1 MRRSRRARNDRRTGE
16 GSAGGRSD
24 GLHRPDRPQQPRRS
38 WTPVLRLISPL
49 VLLVLWQVLS
59 SAGIVSDK
67 TLASPAQ
74 VVAAAAELWSD
85 GSLQDALAVSL
96 QRVLLGAVLGIL
108 VAVLLGVLAGFSRI
122 VELAIDPP
130 IQMLRTVPFLGLIP
144 LFIIWFGIGE
154 QPKVFLVALGVLFPL
169 YLNLFAGIRSID
181 GKLIEAA
188 ETLGLNKFQLALHVV
203 LPGALPQALTG
214 LRMSLGVAWLAL
226 IVAEQINADAGL
238 GYLINNARIYFRIDI
253 VIFGLL
259 VYAFLGLATDA
270 IVRALEGRLLTWR
283 KTYQGA

>member
-1 MRRSRRARNDRRTGE
+1 MTAVLTKDVAEVGSVDGAATQE
-16 GSAGGRSD
+16 GAS
-24 GLHRPDRPQQPRRS
+24 PRRS
-38 WTPVLRLISPL
+38 WKPLRRLISPL

-59 SAGIVSDK
+59 SAGVVSDK

-74 VVAAAAELWSD
+74 VVSAATELWSD
-85 GSLQDALAVSL
+85 CSLQDALAVSL
-96 QRVLLGAVLGIL
+96 QRVLLGVVLGIA
-108 VAVLLGVLAGFSRI
+108 VAVLLGVLAGFSRV

-154 QPKVFLVALGVLFPL
+154 QPKVFLVTLGVMFPL

-188 ETLGLNKFQLALHVV
+188 ETLGLSKFQLATHVV

-214 LRMSLGVAWLAL
+214 LRLSLGVAWLAL

-238 GYLINNARIYFRIDI
+238 GYLVNNARIYFRIDI

>member
-1 MRRSRRARNDRRTGE
+1 MTLVLTKDVAPSDVREDVAPSASAR
-16 GSAGGRSD
+16 
-24 GLHRPDRPQQPRRS
+24 PRRS
-38 WTPVLRLISPL
+38 WKPLLRLISPL
-49 VLLVLWQVLS
+49 VLLVLWQVVS
-59 SAGIVSDK
+59 SAGLVSDK

-74 VVAAAAELWSD
+74 VISAARELWSD
-85 GSLQDALAVSL
+85 GSLQDALAVSV
-96 QRVLLGAVLGIL
+96 QRVLLGVVLGVAL
-108 VAVLLGVLAGFSRI
+108 AVLLGVLAGFSRI

-154 QPKVFLVALGVLFPL
+154 QPKVFLVALGVMFPL

-181 GKLIEAA
+181 GKLVEAA
-188 ETLGLNKFQLALHVV
+188 ETLGLGKFQLAVHVI

-259 VYAFLGLATDA
+259 VYAFLGLATDGV
-270 IVRALEGRLLTWR
+270 VRALEGRLLTWR
-283 KTYQGA
+283 TTYQGA

>member
-1 MRRSRRARNDRRTGE
+1 MTAVL
-16 GSAGGRSD
+16 AK
-24 GLHRPDRPQQPRRS
+24 GLPEAAATDSTAPDRPQQPRRS

-144 LFIIWFGIGE
+144 CSSSGSASVSSPRCSWWHS
-154 QPKVFLVALGVLFPL
+154 ACCS
-169 YLNLFAGIRSID
+169 RSTSICSP
-181 GKLIEAA
+181 AS
-188 ETLGLNKFQLALHVV
+188 
-203 LPGALPQALTG
+203 GASTA
-214 LRMSLGVAWLAL
+214 
-226 IVAEQINADAGL
+226 N
-238 GYLINNARIYFRIDI
+238 
-253 VIFGLL
+253 
-259 VYAFLGLATDA
+259 
-270 IVRALEGRLLTWR
+270 
-283 KTYQGA
+283 

>member
-1 MRRSRRARNDRRTGE
+1 MTAVLTKTVAATGEQASVPAREAPARSR
-16 GSAGGRSD
+16 
-24 GLHRPDRPQQPRRS
+24 S
-38 WTPVLRLISPL
+38 WKPLLRLISPL
-49 VLLVLWQVLS
+49 ALLVLWQVAS
-59 SAGIVSDK
+59 SAGLVPER

-74 VVAAAAELWSD
+74 VASAAAELWSD
-85 GSLQDALAVSL
+85 GSLQDALTVSV
-96 QRVLLGAVLGIL
+96 QRVVLGAALGIA
-108 VAVLLGVLAGFSRI
+108 VAVLLGMLAGFSRG

-154 QPKVFLVALGVLFPL
+154 QPKVFLVALGVMFPL

-181 GKLIEAA
+181 GKLVEAA
-188 ETLGLNKFQLALHVV
+188 ETLGLSRFQLAIHVI

-238 GYLINNARIYFRIDI
+238 GYLVNNARIYFRIDI

-270 IVRALEGRLLTWR
+270 LVRALEGRLLAWR
-283 KTYQGA
+283 TTYTGA

>member
-1 MRRSRRARNDRRTGE
+1 MTAVL
-16 GSAGGRSD
+16 AK
-24 GLHRPDRPQQPRRS
+24 GLPEAAETDAVAPEQAKQSRRS
-38 WTPVLRLISPL
+38 WAPLLRLISPL
-49 VLLVLWQVLS
+49 VMLVLWQLLS
-59 SAGIVSDK
+59 SAGLVSDK

-74 VVAAAAELWSD
+74 VISAAAELWSD
-85 GSLQDALAVSL
+85 GSLQDALAVSV
-96 QRVLLGAVLGIL
+96 QRVLLGAVLGIA

-154 QPKVFLVALGVLFPL
+154 QPKVFLVALGVMFPL

-188 ETLGLNKFQLALHVV
+188 ETLGLNKFQLAVHVI

>member
-1 MRRSRRARNDRRTGE
+1 MTAVL
-16 GSAGGRSD
+16 AK
-24 GLHRPDRPQQPRRS
+24 GLPEAAETDAVAPEQAKQSRRS
-38 WTPVLRLISPL
+38 WAPLLRLISPL
-49 VLLVLWQVLS
+49 VLLVLWQLLS
-59 SAGIVSDK
+59 SAGLVSDK

-74 VVAAAAELWSD
+74 VISAAAELWSD
-85 GSLQDALAVSL
+85 GSLQDALAVSV
-96 QRVLLGAVLGIL
+96 QRVLLGAVLGIV

-154 QPKVFLVALGVLFPL
+154 QPKVFLVALGVMFPL

-188 ETLGLNKFQLALHVV
+188 ETLGLNKFQLAVHVI

>member
-1 MRRSRRARNDRRTGE
+1 MTAVLTK
-16 GSAGGRSD
+16 
-24 GLHRPDRPQQPRRS
+24 GLPEAAATEAAAPGQPKQSRRS
-38 WTPVLRLISPL
+38 WTPLLRLISPL
-49 VLLVLWQVLS
+49 VLLVLWQLLS
-59 SAGIVSDK
+59 SAGVVSDK

-74 VVAAAAELWSD
+74 VISAAAELWSD
-85 GSLQDALAVSL
+85 GSLQDALAVSV
-96 QRVLLGAVLGIL
+96 QRVLLGAVLGIA

-154 QPKVFLVALGVLFPL
+154 QPKVFLVALGVMFPL

-181 GKLIEAA
+181 GKLIEAT

>member
-1 MRRSRRARNDRRTGE
+1 MTALLTKDVAAVESVEVSAAQE
-16 GSAGGRSD
+16 GTSS
-24 GLHRPDRPQQPRRS
+24 RRS
-38 WTPVLRLISPL
+38 WTPLLRLISPL
-49 VLLVLWQVLS
+49 VLLVLWQALS
-59 SAGIVSDK
+59 SAGVVSDK

-74 VVAAAAELWSD
+74 VISAAAELWSD
-85 GSLQDALAVSL
+85 GSLQDALAVSV
-96 QRVLLGAVLGIL
+96 QRVLLGAVLGIA

-154 QPKVFLVALGVLFPL
+154 QPKVFLVALGVMFPL

-188 ETLGLNKFQLALHVV
+188 ETLGLNKFQLALHVI

>member
-1 MRRSRRARNDRRTGE
+1 MTAVLTK
-16 GSAGGRSD
+16 
-24 GLHRPDRPQQPRRS
+24 GLPEAAATDTVAAEQAKQSRRS
-38 WTPVLRLISPL
+38 WTPLLRLISPL
-49 VLLVLWQVLS
+49 VLLALWQLLS
-59 SAGIVSDK
+59 SMGLVSDK

-74 VVAAAAELWSD
+74 VISAAAELWSD
-85 GSLQDALAVSL
+85 GSLQDALAVSV

-270 IVRALEGRLLTWR
+270 IVRVLEGRLLTWR

>member
-1 MRRSRRARNDRRTGE
+1 MTAVL
-16 GSAGGRSD
+16 AK
-24 GLHRPDRPQQPRRS
+24 GLPEAAATDTVAAEQAKQSRRS
-38 WTPVLRLISPL
+38 WTPLLRLISPL
-49 VLLVLWQVLS
+49 VLLALWQLLS
-59 SAGIVSDK
+59 SMGLVSDK

-74 VVAAAAELWSD
+74 VISAAAELWSD
-85 GSLQDALAVSL
+85 GSLQDALAVSV
-96 QRVLLGAVLGIL
+96 QRVLLGAVLGIA

-259 VYAFLGLATDA
+259 VYAFLGLVTDA

>member
-1 MRRSRRARNDRRTGE
+1 MTATLTKPSTEVRPSTKPEARQKARRPARP
-16 GSAGGRSD
+16 A
-24 GLHRPDRPQQPRRS
+24 
-38 WTPVLRLISPL
+38 LRLLSPIA
-49 VLLVLWQVLS
+49 LLVLWQVLS
-59 SAGIVSDK
+59 SAGVLSEQ

-74 VVAAAAELWSD
+74 VLAAATELWSD
-85 GSLQDALAVSL
+85 GSLQDALAVSV
-96 QRVLLGAVLGIL
+96 QRVLLGVALGVSAAVVLG
-108 VAVLLGVLAGFSRI
+108 GLAGFSRI

-144 LFIIWFGIGE
+144 LFVIWFGIGE
-154 QPKVFLVALGVLFPL
+154 QPKVFLVALGVMFPL

-181 GKLIEAA
+181 GKLVEAA
-188 ETLGLNKFQLALHVV
+188 ETLGLNKFRLAVHVV

-270 IVRALEGRLLTWR
+270 LVRALEGRLLAWR
-283 KTYQGA
+283 TTYRGA

>member
-1 MRRSRRARNDRRTGE
+1 MTAVL
-16 GSAGGRSD
+16 AK
-24 GLHRPDRPQQPRRS
+24 GLPEAEATDSTTPDRPQQPRRS

>member
-1 MRRSRRARNDRRTGE
+1 MTAVLAKGAAAAHTEERVAPPETSK
-16 GSAGGRSD
+16 
-24 GLHRPDRPQQPRRS
+24 PRRS
-38 WTPVLRLISPL
+38 WTPLLRLISPL
-49 VLLVLWQVLS
+49 ALLVLWQVVS
-59 SAGIVSDK
+59 SAGLVSDK

-74 VVAAAAELWSD
+74 VISAAAELWSD
-85 GSLQDALAVSL
+85 GSLQDALAVSV
-96 QRVLLGAVLGIL
+96 QRVLLGVVLGVA

-154 QPKVFLVALGVLFPL
+154 EPKVFLVALGVMFPL

-181 GKLIEAA
+181 GKLIEVA
-188 ETLGLNKFQLALHVV
+188 ETLGLSKFQLATHVI

-214 LRMSLGVAWLAL
+214 LRLSLGVAWLAL

-238 GYLINNARIYFRIDI
+238 GYLVNNARIYFRIDI

-270 IVRALEGRLLTWR
+270 LVRALEGRLLTWR

>member
-1 MRRSRRARNDRRTGE
+1 MTAVLTKDVAAVESVE
-16 GSAGGRSD
+16 GSAAQEGTPS
-24 GLHRPDRPQQPRRS
+24 RRS
-38 WTPVLRLISPL
+38 WTPLLRLISPL

-59 SAGIVSDK
+59 SAGVVSDK

-74 VVAAAAELWSD
+74 VISAAAELWSD
-85 GSLQDALAVSL
+85 GSLQDALAVSV
-96 QRVLLGAVLGIL
+96 QRVVLGAVLGIA

-154 QPKVFLVALGVLFPL
+154 QPKVFLVALGVMFPL

-188 ETLGLNKFQLALHVV
+188 ETLGLSKFQLATHVI

>member
-1 MRRSRRARNDRRTGE
+1 MTALLTKDVAAVESVEVSAAQE
-16 GSAGGRSD
+16 GT
-24 GLHRPDRPQQPRRS
+24 PPRRS
-38 WTPVLRLISPL
+38 WTPLLRLISPL

-59 SAGIVSDK
+59 STGVVSDK

-74 VVAAAAELWSD
+74 VISAAAELWSD
-85 GSLQDALAVSL
+85 GSLQDALAVSV
-96 QRVLLGAVLGIL
+96 QRVLLGAVLGIA

-154 QPKVFLVALGVLFPL
+154 QPKVFLVALGVMFPL

-188 ETLGLNKFQLALHVV
+188 ETLGLNKFQLALHVI

>member
-1 MRRSRRARNDRRTGE
+1 MTAVL
-16 GSAGGRSD
+16 AK
-24 GLHRPDRPQQPRRS
+24 GLPEAEATDSTASDRPQQSRRS

>member
-1 MRRSRRARNDRRTGE
+1 MTALLAKDVPTVAAVDDAAPRRTP
-16 GSAGGRSD
+16 R
-24 GLHRPDRPQQPRRS
+24 PRRS
-38 WTPVLRLISPL
+38 WKPLLRLISPL

-59 SAGIVSDK
+59 SAGVVSDK

-74 VVAAAAELWSD
+74 VVSAAAELWSD
-85 GSLQDALAVSL
+85 GSLQDALAVSV
-96 QRVLLGAVLGIL
+96 QRVLFGVVLGIA

-144 LFIIWFGIGE
+144 LFILWFGIGE
-154 QPKVFLVALGVLFPL
+154 QPKVFLVALGVMFPL

-188 ETLGLNKFQLALHVV
+188 ETLGLSKFQLATHVI

-214 LRMSLGVAWLAL
+214 LRLSLGVAWLAL

-238 GYLINNARIYFRIDI
+238 GYLVNNARIYFRIDI

-270 IVRALEGRLLTWR
+270 LVRALEGRLLTWR

>member
-1 MRRSRRARNDRRTGE
+1 MTAVLPK
-16 GSAGGRSD
+16 
-24 GLHRPDRPQQPRRS
+24 GLAEAAATDAAAPEQAQQSRRS
-38 WTPVLRLISPL
+38 WTPLLRLISPL
-49 VLLVLWQVLS
+49 VLLVLWQLLS
-59 SAGIVSDK
+59 SAGLVSDK

-74 VVAAAAELWSD
+74 VISAAAELWSD
-85 GSLQDALAVSL
+85 GSLQDALAVSV
-96 QRVLLGAVLGIL
+96 QRVLLGAVLGIV

-154 QPKVFLVALGVLFPL
+154 QPKVFLVALGVMFPL

-188 ETLGLNKFQLALHVV
+188 ETLGLNKFQLALHVI

>member
-1 MRRSRRARNDRRTGE
+1 MTALLTKDVAAVESIESSAAPE
-16 GSAGGRSD
+16 GTPS
-24 GLHRPDRPQQPRRS
+24 RRS
-38 WTPVLRLISPL
+38 WTPLLRLISPL
-49 VLLVLWQVLS
+49 VLLVLWQALS
-59 SAGIVSDK
+59 SAGVVSDK

-74 VVAAAAELWSD
+74 VLAAAAELWSD
-85 GSLQDALAVSL
+85 GSLQDALAVSV
-96 QRVLLGAVLGIL
+96 QRVLLGAVLGIA
-108 VAVLLGVLAGFSRI
+108 VAVLLGVLAGFSRV

-154 QPKVFLVALGVLFPL
+154 QPKVFLVALGVMFPL

-188 ETLGLNKFQLALHVV
+188 ETLGLNKVQLALHVV

-238 GYLINNARIYFRIDI
+238 GYLVNNARIYFRIDI

-270 IVRALEGRLLTWR
+270 LVRALEGRLLTWR

>member
-1 MRRSRRARNDRRTGE
+1 MTAVLTKEVSAAGAP
-16 GSAGGRSD
+16 GSAAPARTA
-24 GLHRPDRPQQPRRS
+24 RTKRS
-38 WTPVLRLISPL
+38 WKPLLRLVSPL
-49 VLLVLWQVLS
+49 LLLVLWQVVS
-59 SAGIVSDK
+59 SAGLVSDK

-74 VVAAAAELWSD
+74 VASAASELWSD
-85 GSLQDALAVSL
+85 GSLQDALAVSV
-96 QRVLLGAVLGIL
+96 QRVALGVVLG
-108 VAVLLGVLAGFSRI
+108 VALAVVLGVLAGFSRI

-154 QPKVFLVALGVLFPL
+154 QPKVFLVALGVMFPL

-188 ETLGLNKFQLALHVV
+188 ETLGLGKVQLAFHVI

-270 IVRALEGRLLTWR
+270 VVRALEGRLLTWR
-283 KTYQGA
+283 KTYQGM

>member
-1 MRRSRRARNDRRTGE
+1 MTAVLTKEVSAAGAP
-16 GSAGGRSD
+16 GSAAPARTV
-24 GLHRPDRPQQPRRS
+24 RTKRS
-38 WTPVLRLISPL
+38 WKPLLRLVSPL
-49 VLLVLWQVLS
+49 LLLVLWQVVS
-59 SAGIVSDK
+59 SAGLVSDK

-74 VVAAAAELWSD
+74 VASAASELWSD
-85 GSLQDALAVSL
+85 GSLQDALAVSV
-96 QRVLLGAVLGIL
+96 QRVALGVVLG
-108 VAVLLGVLAGFSRI
+108 VALAVVLGVLAGFSRI

-154 QPKVFLVALGVLFPL
+154 QPKVFLVALGVMFPL

-188 ETLGLNKFQLALHVV
+188 ETLGLGKVQLAFHVI

-270 IVRALEGRLLTWR
+270 VVRALEGRLLTWR
-283 KTYQGA
+283 KTYQGV

>member
-1 MRRSRRARNDRRTGE
+1 MTAVLTKGLPQVDATDAAAPERAKQP
-16 GSAGGRSD
+16 GRSWKP
-24 GLHRPDRPQQPRRS
+24 L
-38 WTPVLRLISPL
+38 LRLISPL
-49 VLLVLWQVLS
+49 VLLVLWQVVS
-59 SAGIVSDK
+59 SAGLVSDK

-74 VVAAAAELWSD
+74 VISAAAELWSD
-85 GSLQDALAVSL
+85 GSLQDALAVSV
-96 QRVLLGAVLGIL
+96 QRVLLGVVLGVA

-154 QPKVFLVALGVLFPL
+154 EPKVFLVALGVMFPL

-188 ETLGLNKFQLALHVV
+188 ETLGLGKFQLAAHVV

-214 LRMSLGVAWLAL
+214 LRLSLGVAWLAL

-238 GYLINNARIYFRIDI
+238 GYLVNNARIYFRIDI

-270 IVRALEGRLLTWR
+270 LVRALEGRLLTWR

>member
-1 MRRSRRARNDRRTGE
+1 MTAVLTK
-16 GSAGGRSD
+16 
-24 GLHRPDRPQQPRRS
+24 GLPEAAATDAAAPEQAKQSRRS
-38 WTPVLRLISPL
+38 WTPLLRLISPL
-49 VLLVLWQVLS
+49 VLLVLWQLLS
-59 SAGIVSDK
+59 SAGLVSDK

-74 VVAAAAELWSD
+74 VISAAAELWSD
-85 GSLQDALAVSL
+85 GSLQDALAVSV
-96 QRVLLGAVLGIL
+96 QRVLLGAVLGIV

-154 QPKVFLVALGVLFPL
+154 QPKVFLVALGVMFPL

-188 ETLGLNKFQLALHVV
+188 ETLGLNKFQLAVHVI

>member
-1 MRRSRRARNDRRTGE
+1 MTAVLPK
-16 GSAGGRSD
+16 
-24 GLHRPDRPQQPRRS
+24 GLAEAAATDAAAPEQAQQSRRS
-38 WTPVLRLISPL
+38 WTPLLRLISPL
-49 VLLVLWQVLS
+49 VLLVLWQLLS
-59 SAGIVSDK
+59 SAGLVSDK

-74 VVAAAAELWSD
+74 VISAAAELWSD
-85 GSLQDALAVSL
+85 GSLQDALAVSV
-96 QRVLLGAVLGIL
+96 QRVLLGAVLGIV

>member
-1 MRRSRRARNDRRTGE
+1 MTAVL
-16 GSAGGRSD
+16 AK
-24 GLHRPDRPQQPRRS
+24 GLPEAEATDSTAPDRPQQPRRS

-74 VVAAAAELWSD
+74 VVAAAAELWFD
-85 GSLQDALAVSL
+85 GSLQDALVVSL

>member
-1 MRRSRRARNDRRTGE
+1 MTAVLPK
-16 GSAGGRSD
+16 
-24 GLHRPDRPQQPRRS
+24 GLAEAAATDAAAPEQAQQSRRS
-38 WTPVLRLISPL
+38 WTPLLRLISPL
-49 VLLVLWQVLS
+49 VLLVLWQLLS
-59 SAGIVSDK
+59 SAGLVSDK

-74 VVAAAAELWSD
+74 VISAAAELWSD
-85 GSLQDALAVSL
+85 GSLQDALAVSV
-96 QRVLLGAVLGIL
+96 QRVLLGAVLGIV

-154 QPKVFLVALGVLFPL
+154 QPKVFLVALGVMFPL

>member
-1 MRRSRRARNDRRTGE
+1 MTAVLPK
-16 GSAGGRSD
+16 
-24 GLHRPDRPQQPRRS
+24 GLAEAAATDAAAPEQAQQSRRS
-38 WTPVLRLISPL
+38 WTPLLRLISPL
-49 VLLVLWQVLS
+49 VLLVLWQLLS
-59 SAGIVSDK
+59 SAGLVSDK

-74 VVAAAAELWSD
+74 VISAAAELWSD
-85 GSLQDALAVSL
+85 GSLQDALAVSV
-96 QRVLLGAVLGIL
+96 QRVLLGAVLGIV

-154 QPKVFLVALGVLFPL
+154 QPKVFLVALGVMFPL

-188 ETLGLNKFQLALHVV
+188 GTLGLNKFQLALHVV

>member
-1 MRRSRRARNDRRTGE
+1 MTAVLPK
-16 GSAGGRSD
+16 
-24 GLHRPDRPQQPRRS
+24 GLAEAAATDAAAPGQAQQSRRS
-38 WTPVLRLISPL
+38 WTPLLRLISPL
-49 VLLVLWQVLS
+49 VLLVLWQLLS
-59 SAGIVSDK
+59 SAGLVSNK

-74 VVAAAAELWSD
+74 VISAAAELWSD
-85 GSLQDALAVSL
+85 GSLQDALAVSV
-96 QRVLLGAVLGIL
+96 QRVLLGAVLGIV

-122 VELAIDPP
+122 VEIAIDPP

-154 QPKVFLVALGVLFPL
+154 QPKVFLVALGVMFPL

-188 ETLGLNKFQLALHVV
+188 ETLGLNKFQLALHVI

>member
-1 MRRSRRARNDRRTGE
+1 MTAVLTKGLPETATTDGAAPE
-16 GSAGGRSD
+16 QDKAG
-24 GLHRPDRPQQPRRS
+24 RRS
-38 WTPVLRLISPL
+38 WNALLRLISPL
-49 VLLVLWQVLS
+49 VLLMLWQALS
-59 SAGIVSDK
+59 SAGVVSDQ

-74 VVAAAAELWSD
+74 VITAAAELWSD
-85 GSLQDALAVSL
+85 GSLQDALAVSV
-96 QRVLLGAVLGIL
+96 QRVLLGAALGIA

-154 QPKVFLVALGVLFPL
+154 QPKVFLVALGVMFPL

-270 IVRALEGRLLTWR
+270 VVRALEGRLLTWR

>member
-1 MRRSRRARNDRRTGE
+1 MTAILTKPEIHEVPGGSGVTEVTRRR
-16 GSAGGRSD
+16 
-24 GLHRPDRPQQPRRS
+24 RRS
-38 WTPVLRLISPL
+38 WKPPLRLISPL
-49 VLLVLWQVLS
+49 VLLVLWQALS
-59 SAGIVSDK
+59 SAGVISDR

-74 VVAAAAELWSD
+74 VVSAAVELRAD
-85 GSLQDALAVSL
+85 GSLLDALGVSV
-96 QRVLLGAVLGIL
+96 QRVLFGVLLGIS
-108 VAVLLGVLAGFSRI
+108 VAVVLGVLAGFSRV

-130 IQMLRTVPFLGLIP
+130 IQMLRTVPFVGLIP

-154 QPKVFLVALGVLFPL
+154 HPKIFLVALGVMFPL

-181 GKLIEAA
+181 RKLVEAA
-188 ETLGLNKFQLALHVV
+188 EALGLSKFQLAIHVI

-238 GYLINNARIYFRIDI
+238 GYLVNNARIYFRIDI
-253 VIFGLL
+253 IIFGLL

-270 IVRALEGRLLTWR
+270 LVRALEGRLLTWR
-283 KTYQGA
+283 KTYQGT

>member
-1 MRRSRRARNDRRTGE
+1 MTAVLPK
-16 GSAGGRSD
+16 
-24 GLHRPDRPQQPRRS
+24 GLAEAAATDAAAPEQAQQSGRS
-38 WTPVLRLISPL
+38 WTPLLRLISPL
-49 VLLVLWQVLS
+49 VLLVLWQLLS
-59 SAGIVSDK
+59 SAGLVSDK

-74 VVAAAAELWSD
+74 VISAAAELWSD
-85 GSLQDALAVSL
+85 GSLQDALAVSV
-96 QRVLLGAVLGIL
+96 QRVLLGAVLGIV

-154 QPKVFLVALGVLFPL
+154 QPKVFLVALGVMFPL

-188 ETLGLNKFQLALHVV
+188 ETLGLNKFQLALHVI